1 MIYIGADHRGYDIK
15 EKIKSYLK
23 DQELEHE
30 DLGNFKYEENDDF
43 PEFANLVVEKVLE
56 DPEKNRGILICGSG
70 VGMDMAANRNKNI
83 RSALAMTPEMAIAS
97 RKSDNTNI
105 LSLGADFVGE
115 KKVEEIIEAWLGAS
129 FSGEER
135 HQRRL
140 TRIDT

>member
-56 DPEKNRGILICGSG
+56 DPEKNKGILICGSG

-97 RKSDNTNI
+97 RKSDNTNV

>member
-15 EKIKSYLK
+15 EKIKLYLK
-23 DQELEHE
+23 DQELEYE
-30 DLGNFKYEENDDF
+30 DLGNFKYEKNDDF

-56 DPEKNRGILICGSG
+56 DPERNRGLLICGSG

-97 RKSDNTNI
+97 RKSDNTNV
-105 LSLGADFVGE
+105 LSLGADFIGE

>member
-15 EKIKSYLK
+15 EKIKLYLK
-23 DQELEHE
+23 DQELEYE
-30 DLGNFKYEENDDF
+30 DLGNFKYEKNDDF

-56 DPEKNRGILICGSG
+56 DPERNRGILICGSG

-83 RSALAMTPEMAIAS
+83 RSALAMTPEIAIAS
-97 RKSDNTNI
+97 RKSDNTNV
-105 LSLGADFVGE
+105 LSLGADFIGE

>member
-1 MIYIGADHRGYDIK
+1 MIYIGADHRGYAIK

-56 DPEKNRGILICGSG
+56 DPERNRGILICGSG

>member
-30 DLGNFKYEENDDF
+30 DLGNFKYEKNDDF

-56 DPEKNRGILICGSG
+56 DPERNRGILICGSG

-97 RKSDNTNI
+97 RKSDNTNV

>member
-1 MIYIGADHRGYDIK
+1 MIYIGADHRGYAIK

-70 VGMDMAANRNKNI
+70 VGMDMAANRNENI

>member
-1 MIYIGADHRGYDIK
+1 
-15 EKIKSYLK
+15 
-23 DQELEHE
+23 
-30 DLGNFKYEENDDF
+30 
-43 PEFANLVVEKVLE
+43 
-56 DPEKNRGILICGSG
+56 

-83 RSALAMTPEMAIAS
+83 RSALAMTPEIAIAS
-97 RKSDNTNI
+97 RKSDNTNV
-105 LSLGADFVGE
+105 LSLGADFIGE

>member
-15 EKIKSYLK
+15 EKIKLYLK
-23 DQELEHE
+23 DQELEYE
-30 DLGNFKYEENDDF
+30 DLGNFKYEKNDDF

-56 DPEKNRGILICGSG
+56 DPERNRGILICGSG

-83 RSALAMTPEMAIAS
+83 RSALAMTPEIAIAS
-97 RKSDNTNI
+97 RKSDNTNV